1 MIDVANCN
9 IKTEIMFMANETTYA
24 PIRRI
29 EDLIFLVRGQRVML
43 DSDLA
48 EVYGVSAK
56 RLNEQVRRN
65 LNRFPVNFAFQ
76 LTEPE
81 WEGLRSQI
89 ATSKKGRGGRRY
101 LPWVFTEHGALQL
114 ANVLHS
120 ETAVQASIR
129 VVQVFISMREQLS
142 AHKEF
147 AGKLAELEGRITG
160 HDEALQ
166 NLFEAIRQLIEPP
179 LPENRKQIGFMR
191 EASPPYRVKARSR
204 R

>member
-1 MIDVANCN
+1 
-9 IKTEIMFMANETTYA
+9 MANETTYA

-48 EVYGVSAK
+48 KIYGVTTGQLNQAVK
-56 RLNEQVRRN
+56 RNARR
-65 LNRFPVNFAFQ
+65 FVDGFAFQ
-76 LTEPE
+76 LTAQEFAA
-81 WEGLRSQI
+81 LISQSVI
-89 ATSKKGRGGRRY
+89 SKVGRGGRTK
-101 LPWVFTEHGALQL
+101 LPWAFTEHGALML
-114 ANVLHS
+114 GNVLNS
-120 ETAVQASIR
+120 KTAVEASVR
-129 VVQVFISMREQLS
+129 VVKVFISMREQLA
-142 AHKEF
+142 AHEEL

-191 EASPPYRVKARSR
+191 ETSPPYRVKARSR

>member
-1 MIDVANCN
+1 
-9 IKTEIMFMANETTYA
+9 MFMANETTYA

-48 EVYGVSAK
+48 VVYGVQVK

-65 LNRFPVNFAFQ
+65 PDRFPSSFGFQ
-76 LTEPE
+76 LIEKE
-81 WEGLRSQI
+81 WDDLRSQF
-89 ATSKKGRGGRRY
+89 ATSKGRGGRRY

-114 ANVLHS
+114 ASVLNS
-120 ETAVQASIR
+120 RIANKASIR
-129 VVQVFISMREQLS
+129 VVQVFISMREQLA
-142 AHKEF
+142 AHKEL

-179 LPENRKQIGFMR
+179 VPEKRKQIGFMR
-191 EASPPYRVKARSR
+191 ETAPPYRVRTRSR
-204 R
+204 K

>member
-1 MIDVANCN
+1 
-9 IKTEIMFMANETTYA
+9 MANETTYA

-48 EVYGVSAK
+48 KIYGVTTGQLNQAVK
-56 RLNEQVRRN
+56 RNTG
-65 LNRFPVNFAFQ
+65 RFQAGFAFQ
-76 LTEPE
+76 LTGQEFTA
-81 WEGLRSQI
+81 LISQSVI
-89 ATSKKGRGGRRY
+89 SKVGRGGRTK
-101 LPWVFTEHGALQL
+101 LPWVFTEHGALML
-114 ANVLHS
+114 GNVLNS
-120 ETAVQASIR
+120 KIAVEASVR
-129 VVQVFISMREQLS
+129 VVKVFISMREQLA
-142 AHKEF
+142 AHKEL

-179 LPENRKQIGFMR
+179 LPENRRQIGFHMR
-191 EASPPYRVKARSR
+191 ETSPPYRVKVRSR

>member
-1 MIDVANCN
+1 
-9 IKTEIMFMANETTYA
+9 MFMANETTYA

-48 EVYGVSAK
+48 KIYGVTTGQLNQAVK
-56 RLNEQVRRN
+56 RNAA
-65 LNRFPVNFAFQ
+65 RFKNGFAFQ
-76 LTEPE
+76 VT
-81 WEGLRSQI
+81 SQDHASLI
-89 ATSKKGRGGRRY
+89 SQSVISKAGRGGRTK
-101 LPWVFTEHGALQL
+101 LPWVFTEHGALML
-114 ANVLHS
+114 GNVLNS
-120 ETAVQASIR
+120 KTAVDASVR
-129 VVQVFISMREQLS
+129 VVKVFISMREQLA
-142 AHKEF
+142 AHKEL

-179 LPENRKQIGFMR
+179 LPEKRKQIGFMR
-191 EASPPYRVKARSR
+191 EFSRPYRVKARSR